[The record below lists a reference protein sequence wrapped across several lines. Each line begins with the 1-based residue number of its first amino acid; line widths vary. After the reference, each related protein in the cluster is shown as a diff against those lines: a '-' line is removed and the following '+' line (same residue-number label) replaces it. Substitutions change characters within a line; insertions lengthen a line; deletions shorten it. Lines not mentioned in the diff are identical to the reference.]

1 MKEKFYQKTWFV
13 ILMIIFVFPVGL
25 ILMWYYKKFNNIARI
40 IITVLFALA
49 LLSGLFGG
57 ESSDTA
63 NSSTETTENTENTTE
78 ANVDKMAMKE
88 MDSQIWQVVTNAE
101 ERLNKLQSAVSAGN
115 STEIY
120 QICNDIAN
128 AVTQDY
134 AQLDK
139 QKEIYGSVADEYIG
153 EARLYDTHTNSIANN
168 IKEYMDT
175 SDTKYADKF
184 KASLQEVDNL
194 TQKVSDA
201 RMAFLSKYFT
211 ETEITEIIK

>member
-49 LLSGLFGG
+49 LLSGLLGG
-57 ESSDTA
+57 ESGDTA
-63 NSSTETTENTENTTE
+63 NTFTETTENTETTTE
-78 ANVDKMAMKE
+78 ANVDKMAIKE
-88 MDSQIWQVVTNAE
+88 MDSQIWQVFTSAE
-101 ERLNKLQSAVSAGN
+101 ERLNKLQSAVEAGN
-115 STEIY
+115 SSEVY
-120 QICNDIAN
+120 QICNDISN

-153 EARLYDTHTNSIANN
+153 
-168 IKEYMDT
+168 
-175 SDTKYADKF
+175 
-184 KASLQEVDNL
+184 
-194 TQKVSDA
+194 
-201 RMAFLSKYFT
+201 
-211 ETEITEIIK
+211 